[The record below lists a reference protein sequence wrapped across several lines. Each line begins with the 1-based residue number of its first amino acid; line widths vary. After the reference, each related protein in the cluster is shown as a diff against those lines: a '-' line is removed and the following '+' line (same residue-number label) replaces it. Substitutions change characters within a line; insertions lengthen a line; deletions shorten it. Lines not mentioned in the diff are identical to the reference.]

1 MLLKILI
8 DFSFDKILGFDRLE
22 SSSPTSDWGKPVTTN
37 NSTANGWSNFQQQQQ
52 QTLNNPSRSN
62 AVGNSNATSNQWPE
76 INNFYGTNSSTG
88 VPFNLPQNNNDN
100 MNNNR

>member
-1 MLLKILI
+1 LN
-8 DFSFDKILGFDRLE
+8 FSFNEILGFDRLE
-22 SSSPTSDWGKPVTTN
+22 SSSPTPDWGKPVTTN
-37 NSTANGWSNFQQQQQ
+37 NSTANGWSNFQQQQQQQ

-76 INNFYGTNSSTG
+76 MNKFYGTNPPTG
-88 VPFNLPQNNNDN
+88 VSFNLSQNNNDT

>member
-1 MLLKILI
+1 MT
-8 DFSFDKILGFDRLE
+8 G
-22 SSSPTSDWGKPVTTN
+22 N
-37 NSTANGWSNFQQQQQ
+37 NSTANGWSSFQQQQQQQ